1 MGKSLYIAEKP
12 SVAQE
17 FAKALHINTK
27 RKDGY
32 LESEEAIVTWCVGHL
47 VTMSYPEEY
56 DPALK
61 RWSLETLPFIPQE
74 FKYEVIPAVSKQFRI
89 VSGLLNRAD
98 VDTIFLKRLRPVEIE
113 FRAAQRQFQTARAV
127 QLDGLQLLLQS
138 PIENIRAQLHGS
150 FLQSFS

>member
-32 LESEEAIVTWCVGHL
+32 LESEETIVTWCVGHL

-56 DPALK
+56 ESCIKKGGVSRLC
-61 RWSLETLPFIPQE
+61 LLPTGVQIRSHSCGGE
-74 FKYEVIPAVSKQFRI
+74 AV
-89 VSGLLNRAD
+89 
-98 VDTIFLKRLRPVEIE
+98 
-113 FRAAQRQFQTARAV
+113 
-127 QLDGLQLLLQS
+127 
-138 PIENIRAQLHGS
+138 
-150 FLQSFS
+150 